1 MNGETAISVT
11 AVICLTALE
20 IVNLLTARVD
30 SALLMLIASIIG
42 GIGGYKIRARRVKGR
57 A

>member
-1 MNGETAISVT
+1 MNGETVISVT
-11 AVICLTALE
+11 AIICLTALE
-20 IVNLLTARVD
+20 VVNLLIARVD

-42 GIGGYKIRARRVKGR
+42 GIGGYEIRARRVKGR

>member
-1 MNGETAISVT
+1 MDVETAISVT
-11 AVICLTALE
+11 AIICLTALE
-20 IVNLLTARVD
+20 VVNLLTARVD

-42 GIGGYKIRARRVKGR
+42 GIGGYKIRARRARGR